1 MSVELL
7 IFSLTILRFCL
18 TELSKCLINVE
29 QMVYC
34 IFARFLTT
42 QHVKP
47 SASDHF
53 FGFRCHQRVDLQIYW
68 HFTWAGSPHPDIS
81 LFQAITNLTVLLFLT
96 FMTISEYLFL
106 SLKLSLDGI
115 SNTYEDDHKMMTIMM
130 LK

>member
-1 MSVELL
+1 MKLL
-7 IFSLTILRFCL
+7 LKPISDLTSPPPPTIGPQR
-18 TELSKCLINVE
+18 TQRRVH
-29 QMVYC
+29 QVG
-34 IFARFLTT
+34 FLTT

-68 HFTWAGSPHPDIS
+68 HFTKAGSPHPDIS
-81 LFQAITNLTVLLFLT
+81 LFQAITTLTVLLFLT

-130 LK
+130 MK